1 MVFVLAEANWEENK
15 RIRHIWL
22 SKTDGSVH
30 IQLTNGTEGESRPR
44 WSPDGSGVAFIAKRG
59 NDEEKQIYVIDPHG
73 GEAERVTEHETAVSM
88 IEWAPDG
95 ASLYFLAADAKT
107 EEEKTREEKEDD
119 VPALDEDYKQHHLW
133 RVSADERVEE
143 RITEGDYSILGYRF
157 SLDGSRIALHRAP
170 TPLFDDSDESEV
182 WVMDAN
188 GEDAARLTDNAVVE

>member
-1 MVFVLAEANWEENK
+1 MKTQWSSFILSSSGLVLMMASGAVGEAKRPMTLVDLLEVPVLNEPRLSPSGDEVVFVLAEANWEENK

-107 EEEKTREEKEDD
+107 EEEKTREEK
-119 VPALDEDYKQHHLW
+119 VGL
-133 RVSADERVEE
+133 R
-143 RITEGDYSILGYRF
+143 GF
-157 SLDGSRIALHRAP
+157 
-170 TPLFDDSDESEV
+170 V
-182 WVMDAN
+182 WVEN
-188 GEDAARLTDNAVVE
+188 CISG